1 MKINILLSKYFFQL
15 FIFITLFYLVFQLN
29 YYRHWTSIDDQD
41 LTLLHNSL
49 LLNSGIKSEYQ
60 DHPGHTQILIIS
72 LWLNFLKLLNIIKV
86 SSYNDLQLYN
96 FTKEEFITLVKYYRF
111 INLLSSII
119 FAYCFYNIFK
129 IISKNKKLS
138 FLITI
143 LLITSYSFVISISQ
157 IRTELLSTTFIFLSF
172 LYLIKIIN
180 SKYLKRKHVF
190 LSGFFFILSIFGKF
204 QSIFI
209 FLFFPLLISF
219 FKKKKIKIILNNFEY
234 KKIHKIFSLILI
246 FGIFLIWKKYVQGLN
261 YIILPLFIGYFYLL
275 IKYLNNKFF
284 KSKELKFILLFYF
297 LFGATISFVLI
308 FLLKPFHTNNIS
320 VIINFFGTSSMFIQG
335 NNPYQFKLT
344 DVAHL
349 FNLAFHQY
357 YYYIKKIFLNDLY
370 NDFLL
375 LFFNTIIILFFL
387 RDKKNLKN
395 YLKIIIFL
403 LIIIFIFSPRPSLNY
418 MIYFI
423 PIIYIYFVF
432 LINKFKHYKI
442 TVVFIVLLITS
453 NFYNNANFINRHK
466 LITDEDRICSNEF
479 LNQYAFFYDRMRLEL
494 FPKACKKKN

>member
-1 MKINILLSKYFFQL
+1 MVFFYTKYFWKISVNIYF
-15 FIFITLFYLVFQLN
+15 FIFSFA
-29 YYRHWTSIDDQD
+29 
-41 LTLLHNSL
+41 
-49 LLNSGIKSEYQ
+49 
-60 DHPGHTQILIIS
+60 
-72 LWLNFLKLLNIIKV
+72 NI
-86 SSYNDLQLYN
+86 
-96 FTKEEFITLVKYYRF
+96 
-111 INLLSSII
+111 
-119 FAYCFYNIFK
+119 
-129 IISKNKKLS
+129 
-138 FLITI
+138 
-143 LLITSYSFVISISQ
+143 
-157 IRTELLSTTFIFLSF
+157 
-172 LYLIKIIN
+172 
-180 SKYLKRKHVF
+180 
-190 LSGFFFILSIFGKF
+190 
-204 QSIFI
+204 
-209 FLFFPLLISF
+209 F

-246 FGIFLIWKKYVQGLN
+246 FGIFFIWKKYVQGLN
-261 YIILPLFIGYFYLL
+261 YIILPLFIGYLYLL

-297 LFGATISFVLI
+297 LFGATISFALI

-320 VIINFFGTSSMFIQG
+320 VIINFFGNSSMFIQG
-335 NNPYQFKLT
+335 NNPYQFKLI
-344 DVAHL
+344 DVTHL

-357 YYYIKKIFLNDLY
+357 CYYIKKIFLNDLY

-403 LIIIFIFSPRPSLNY
+403 LIIIFIFSQRPSLNY

-423 PIIYIYFVF
+423 PIIYIYFTF

-466 LITDEDRICSNEF
+466 FITNEDRICSNEF
-479 LNQYAFFYDRMRLEL
+479 LNQYAFFMTE
-494 FPKACKKKN
+494 